1 MSHLRS
7 KGLNMN
13 GDVKLSL
20 IVARARNGVIGR
32 EGDLPWRLSAD
43 MALFK
48 KSTSGK
54 PIIMGRKTW
63 ESLPV
68 KPLPKRTN
76 IVLTRDWAYAAIGA
90 RVYSSFSAALAAA
103 RAIAAKDGE
112 DEVFVIGG
120 ATLYERAIEIADRLY
135 ITEVDAEIE
144 GDTYFPKFDENQFA
158 EAGRSVHE
166 ADQKNEF
173 GFTFRIL
180 ERESR

>member
-1 MSHLRS
+1 MA
-7 KGLNMN
+7 

-20 IVARARNGVIGR
+20 IVARSKNGAIGKD
-32 EGDLPWRLSAD
+32 GDLPWRLSAD
-43 MALFK
+43 LALFK
-48 KSTSGK
+48 QSTSGK

-90 RVYSSFSAALAAA
+90 RVYSSFGAAFAAA
-103 RAIAAKDGE
+103 RAIAAKEGE

-120 ATLYERAIEIADRLY
+120 ASLYERAIDMADRLY

-144 GDTYFPKFDENQFA
+144 GDTYFPAFDEADFV
-158 EAGRSVHE
+158 EAGRSVQA
-166 ADQKNEF
+166 ADQKNEY

-180 ERESR
+180 ERK

>member
-1 MSHLRS
+1 MA
-7 KGLNMN
+7 

-20 IVARARNGVIGR
+20 IVARSKNGVIGKD
-32 EGDLPWRLSAD
+32 GDLPWRLSAD
-43 MALFK
+43 LALFK
-48 KSTSGK
+48 QSTDGK

-120 ATLYERAIEIADRLY
+120 ASLYERAIDMADRLY
-135 ITEVDAEIE
+135 VTEVDAEIE
-144 GDTYFPKFDENQFA
+144 GDTYFPKFDEDEFI
-158 EAGRSVHE
+158 EAGRSVQ
-166 ADQKNEF
+166 AANQKNEY

-180 ERESR
+180 ERK